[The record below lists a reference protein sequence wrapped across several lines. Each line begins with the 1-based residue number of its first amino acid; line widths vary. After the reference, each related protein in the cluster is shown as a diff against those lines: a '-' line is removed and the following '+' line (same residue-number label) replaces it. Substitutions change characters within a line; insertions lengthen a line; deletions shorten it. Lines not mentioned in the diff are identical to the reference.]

1 MCLQLTCL
9 QWFSNTMRQVSGSA
23 VQGLEGAALRPG
35 RLPGPRGFNLLNQ
48 LILDPRERQVKGR
61 KNSTTR
67 GGVPVKRS
75 EYRHNRR
82 QGKLKR
88 EEKEKML
95 REGGGGGGEREEKG
109 RRRGRESVS
118 EQREGGE
125 GGQLQTRCHC
135 QSVRKSR
142 CCCFRISV
150 TLSSL

>member
-109 RRRGRESVS
+109 EGKCIRTERRRGRRSAANALSLPIS
-118 EQREGGE
+118 EKKP
-125 GGQLQTRCHC
+125 L
-135 QSVRKSR
+135 
-142 CCCFRISV
+142 
-150 TLSSL
+150 LLL

>member
-95 REGGGGGGEREEKG
+95 REGGGGGGEGAEKG
-109 RRRGRESVS
+109 EGKCIRTERRRGRRSAANALSLPVS
-118 EQREGGE
+118 EKKP
-125 GGQLQTRCHC
+125 L
-135 QSVRKSR
+135 
-142 CCCFRISV
+142 
-150 TLSSL
+150 LLL